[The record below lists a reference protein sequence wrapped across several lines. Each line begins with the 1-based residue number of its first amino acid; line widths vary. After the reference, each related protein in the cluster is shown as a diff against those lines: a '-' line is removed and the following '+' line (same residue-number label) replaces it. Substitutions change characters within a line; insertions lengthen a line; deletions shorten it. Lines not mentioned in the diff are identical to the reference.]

1 MPRNI
6 LYMLDPM
13 CVYVTGCICMCIY
26 IYVSARFCCML
37 RYQNGK
43 KVKAS
48 EYPGLEELCTICGMC
63 NDSSVD
69 YNEVRICS
77 SDTNDSDNNTFL
89 EQSDI
94 GMNSTE
100 KITSKRFVCTWLHQT
115 RGTKAACEMGQ
126 RPCSSIPISDASRHF
141 VNA

>member
-1 MPRNI
+1 
-6 LYMLDPM
+6 
-13 CVYVTGCICMCIY
+13 
-26 IYVSARFCCML
+26 ML

-48 EYPGLEELCTICGMC
+48 EFPGLEELCTICGMC

-77 SDTNDSDNNTFL
+77 RNTNNNDNNAFL

-100 KITSKRFVCTWLHQT
+100 TVTSNRFVCTWLHQT
-115 RGTKAACEMGQ
+115 RGTKACEMGQ
-126 RPCSSIPISDASRHF
+126 RPCSSIPTNI
-141 VNA
+141 

>member
-1 MPRNI
+1 
-6 LYMLDPM
+6 
-13 CVYVTGCICMCIY
+13 
-26 IYVSARFCCML
+26 ML

-77 SDTNDSDNNTFL
+77 SNTNDNDNNFGTVWHWH
-89 EQSDI
+89 EQYRDNHLKQICVHMAASD
-94 GMNSTE
+94 S
-100 KITSKRFVCTWLHQT
+100 W
-115 RGTKAACEMGQ
+115 
-126 RPCSSIPISDASRHF
+126 D
-141 VNA
+141 